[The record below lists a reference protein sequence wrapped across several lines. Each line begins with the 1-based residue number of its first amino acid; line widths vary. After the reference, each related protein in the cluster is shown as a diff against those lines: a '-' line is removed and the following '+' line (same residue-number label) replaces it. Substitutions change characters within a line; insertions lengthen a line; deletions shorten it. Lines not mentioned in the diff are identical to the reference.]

1 MVPSTRRH
9 PVRCADGAAR
19 TFSWVG
25 YFKPSGIIS
34 RDKKVIAHNGFRGA
48 PSQASVNG
56 TLFIEKGE
64 RSQSSNQDTEKR
76 ENSRKSD
83 LIDDMFAFIGV
94 RSEEL
99 DDAPLAVKVMDEA
112 AQACHRH

>member
-9 PVRCADGAAR
+9 PVRCAD
-19 TFSWVG
+19 
-25 YFKPSGIIS
+25 
-34 RDKKVIAHNGFRGA
+34 GA

-64 RSQSSNQDTEKR
+64 RSQSSNQGTEKK

-83 LIDDMFAFIGV
+83 LIDDILAFIGV
-94 RSEEL
+94 GSEEL
-99 DDAPLAVKVMDEA
+99 DVAPLVVKVLDEA
-112 AQACHRH
+112 VQAFHRHWKQKFPIFYIRWPL